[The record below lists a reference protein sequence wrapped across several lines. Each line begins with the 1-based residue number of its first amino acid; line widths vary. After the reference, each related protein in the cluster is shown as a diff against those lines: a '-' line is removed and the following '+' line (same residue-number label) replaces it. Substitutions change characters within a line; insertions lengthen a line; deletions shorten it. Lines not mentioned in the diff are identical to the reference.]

1 MTNHVEDTGL
11 VTIGELK
18 LVMMDKDEWRGRIH
32 IRSKLAL
39 HQNEMNE
46 GGSYPPKPN
55 PYFILRQ
62 LKHIVTY
69 ICEIKYMSARTLKVM
84 QYKVDCFR

>member
-55 PYFILRQ
+55 PYTASVEAYCHL
-62 LKHIVTY
+62 Y
-69 ICEIKYMSARTLKVM
+69 IRNKMYVREDVESNAI
-84 QYKVDCFR
+84 